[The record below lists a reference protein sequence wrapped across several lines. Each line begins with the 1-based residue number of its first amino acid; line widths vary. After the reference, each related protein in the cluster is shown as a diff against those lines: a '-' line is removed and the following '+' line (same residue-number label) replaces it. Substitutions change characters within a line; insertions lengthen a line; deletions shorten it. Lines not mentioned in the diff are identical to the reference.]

1 MNFLAN
7 LLDVAAS
14 SGSSSG
20 SSSSGAQSGLPTWVV
35 WVGLLAVL
43 VIMFVVNY
51 FSRKKQQKAAE
62 EKMNSMKPGD
72 KVKTIGLICGTVVS
86 VNDLHN
92 TLVIE
97 TGEGENVSYLTID
110 KNAVYQTFPEGSGV
124 NGVSEVA
131 DEKPFEEEKADEQAA
146 ETPAEVEEKAEEN
159 EAAEAAEEKAEEKAE
174 EEKGE

>member
-35 WVGLLAVL
+35 WVGLLVVL

-72 KVKTIGLICGTVVS
+72 KVKTIGLICGTVIS

-110 KNAVYQTFPEGSGV
+110 KNAVYQTFPDGSGV
-124 NGVSEVA
+124 NGVSDGIEEV
-131 DEKPFEEEKADEQAA
+131 KTDEQPA

>member
-7 LLDVAAS
+7 LLDEAAS
-14 SGSSSG
+14 SGSSSS

-35 WVGLLAVL
+35 WVGLLVVL
-43 VIMFVVNY
+43 VIMFVINY
-51 FSRKKQQKAAE
+51 FSRKKQQKATE
-62 EKMNSMKPGD
+62 EKMNSIKPGD

-86 VNDLHN
+86 VNDVQN

-110 KNAVYQTFPEGSGV
+110 KNAVYQTFPDGSGV
-124 NGVSEVA
+124 NGVSDVTEEV
-131 DEKPFEEEKADEQAA
+131 KADEQPA

-159 EAAEAAEEKAEEKAE
+159 QKAEAAEEKAEEKAE

>member
-1 MNFLAN
+1 MIFLAN
-7 LLDVAAS
+7 LLDAAAS
-14 SGSSSG
+14 SGSSS
-20 SSSSGAQSGLPTWVV
+20 SGTKQGLPTWVV

-110 KNAVYQTFPEGSGV
+110 KNAVYQTFPAGSGV